1 MKKLL
6 LCSLLFLIVFSTYA
20 KSYEELIKDG
30 EDFENKK
37 QWIYALG
44 AYYDAIQVSEDYE
57 DAEQKYDKLSNCIRE
72 GNPGFGEFNI
82 FSMHDE
88 WVNLIKNAE
97 QYFTKTFPYEI
108 SYENIEMDS
117 ADYESRTANYKL
129 SLKVEESVLYKD
141 VLEILKTGYSKTNHK
156 DWTDLESDNKT
167 LWFNNSGIW
176 TFNTSSWDGTLSSRV
191 NVHRKSVFNTK
202 HEKIEKVTEYPTLQ
216 KEAQSI
222 YQKNGVALS
231 YLASMIVP
239 YARSYSYLDGIS
251 ICEVPAFA
259 ACFSETISTW
269 NGHDYNFR
277 FMLPFYVWGEQTC
290 YDLKLGIYDE
300 NDSLIIEGK
309 RQTVCTGDFSY
320 QFTKIPQEKL
330 SILDSKKYKIKLL
343 GIWLN
348 YGVYDISL
356 MTDDDIK
363 NKTIRGIVKPLPD
376 IKIQTENVEFI
387 DAVIKRAIEEEQKR
401 KIEKEQAEKE
411 TDRLIREKAE
421 WDAFISEMK
430 EKYLKYEERYESA
443 TLNMQKEGEKIGVQF
458 SSFADIQKYWNG
470 WPINNII
477 KPSIASKEKLKV
489 NHRLTKI
496 NNINLSE
503 ILLVAKENTETY
515 IKLERLITF
524 ATELAKNYPYKASD
538 YEKEEYEK
546 EKEEIKRE
554 YSCLP
559 EIQDC
564 YIFCCRKEMDY
575 FFIDNLPSGTELTFK
590 VFGELMILEKPI
602 IEIVVP

>member
-129 SLKVEESVLYKD
+129 SLKVEESGLYKD
-141 VLEILKTGYSKTNHK
+141 VLEILKTGYSKTDHK

-167 LWFNNSGIW
+167 LWFNNSGFW
-176 TFNTSSWDGTLSSRV
+176 TFKTSGGDGILSSRFDIY
-191 NVHRKSVFNTK
+191 RKSVFNTK
-202 HEKIEKVTEYPTLQ
+202 HEKIEKDTEYLTLQ

-231 YLASMIVP
+231 YLVSIIVP

-259 ACFSETISTW
+259 ACFSETIRTW

-309 RQTVCTGDFSY
+309 RQTLCTGDFSY
-320 QFTKIPQEKL
+320 LFTKIPQEKL

-348 YGVYDISL
+348 YGVYDITL

-376 IKIQTENVEFI
+376 IKIQTENVVFFDIIEQQRLERERM
-387 DAVIKRAIEEEQKR
+387 AKEEEERKR
-401 KIEKEQAEKE
+401 KIYEEERLLTIRKE
-411 TDRLIREKAE
+411 RKAE
-421 WDAFISEMK
+421 RDRINAIIQEKNNSYVIPAPYKVEDFFESIGLIFSENNNF
-430 EKYLKYEERYESA
+430 EVEE
-443 TLNMQKEGEKIGVQF
+443 
-458 SSFADIQKYWNG
+458 
-470 WPINNII
+470 II
-477 KPSIASKEKLKV
+477 RNTPASKAKVRQGYILVAINGDEISKLKMTADK
-489 NHRLTKI
+489 NDRI
-496 NNINLSE
+496 NTQLIELSNKLYSLSDDDFDIN
-503 ILLVAKENTETY
+503 
-515 IKLERLITF
+515 
-524 ATELAKNYPYKASD
+524 KASLEASVNEFVFD
-538 YEKEEYEK
+538 
-546 EKEEIKRE
+546 
-554 YSCLP
+554 
-559 EIQDC
+559 DC
-564 YIFCCRKEMDY
+564 YLVYYSRDY
-575 FFIDNLPSGTELTFK
+575 IISVPLSTGTTLQFQDPTGKKTAE
-590 VFGELMILEKPI
+590 V
-602 IEIVVP
+602 IVP